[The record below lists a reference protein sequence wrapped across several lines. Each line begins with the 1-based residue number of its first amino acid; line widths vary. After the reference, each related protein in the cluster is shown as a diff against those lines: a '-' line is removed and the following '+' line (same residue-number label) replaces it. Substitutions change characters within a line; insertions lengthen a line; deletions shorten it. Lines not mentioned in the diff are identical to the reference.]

1 MIDKSQEAFVRE
13 MQAKLDRKL
22 RENEMEVIEHWQVQ
36 LGRVLA
42 MKPEG
47 VASLQMQI
55 KKIYDMMGNRVQML
69 KRG

>member
-22 RENEMEVIEHWQVQ
+22 RENEMEVIELWQVQ